1 MTEPPI
7 TATDRNVYILGAGFS
22 ADAGAPL
29 IQGFLDFSRRLLDH
43 PFSDLDPVERAH
55 FKNVFKFRR
64 EMAQSR
70 EKVRMDLD
78 DIEQLFGLVEISQ
91 RLESR
96 PPETRDSTVY
106 LIAKTLQLAV
116 NSGFSKRHR
125 FSLPTKSDLSPQ
137 VPWERLEA
145 IAPDALEKQQTS
157 IWWYRG
163 VDEYVYF
170 AVLVCSLFDDQEKRK
185 WRKDT
190 IITFNYDLVC
200 DHALRRLGYEAD
212 YHLDAALVDDRRE
225 PQTGGRRDLLKL
237 HGSTNWGVCS
247 ACNERAVILSEKVT
261 DSPGNF
267 RQMKCRCGQSAFHP
281 FLIPPSWDKSEYRK
295 VIAPVWKK
303 AVDELKSATRICI
316 IGYSMPE
323 TDAFFKYLLTMAL
336 SQNHGLYKLIVVDYQ
351 NPRAAHDLSPIQPPQ
366 RRSEI
371 EIRYRRLLD
380 PLFRRRTFYF
390 SNEGLFGFLTGNR
403 SRRELDRGDLLIDT
417 QFAY

>member
-1 MTEPPI
+1 MTEQ
-7 TATDRNVYILGAGFS
+7 TVEATDRNVYILGAGFS

-29 IQGFLDFSRRLLDH
+29 IHGFLDFSRRLMDQPSSGLD
-43 PFSDLDPVERAH
+43 SLERKH
-55 FKNVFKFRR
+55 FKSVFRFRR
-64 EMAQSR
+64 EMAESR

-91 RLESR
+91 RLEAR

-106 LIAKTLQLAV
+106 LIAKTIQVAV
-116 NSGFSKRHR
+116 NSGFGKRPR
-125 FSLPTKSDLSPQ
+125 FSLPIKSESSTQ

-145 IAPDALEKQQTS
+145 APPDAPEKQAS
-157 IWWYRG
+157 IWWYHR
-163 VDEYVYF
+163 VDEFAYF
-170 AVLVCSLFDDQEKRK
+170 AGLVCGLFDDPEKRK

-200 DHALRRLGYEAD
+200 DHALRRMGYEAD
-212 YHLDAALVDDRRE
+212 YHLDTAIVDDRRE
-225 PQTGGRRDLLKL
+225 PPTGGRCDILKL

-247 ACNERAVILSEKVT
+247 ACNERVVVLSQKVT
-261 DSPGNF
+261 DSPAEF
-267 RQMKCRCGQSAFHP
+267 RDMKCRCGQSAFHP
-281 FLIPPSWDKSEYRK
+281 FLIPPSWDKGEYRK

-351 NPRAAHDLSPIQPPQ
+351 PPVSLQGLSPAQAL
-366 RRSEI
+366 RRKSRI
-371 EIRYRRLLD
+371 ELRYRRLLD
-380 PLFRRRTFYF
+380 PLFRKRRFYF
-390 SNEGLFGFLTGNR
+390 SDQGLFKFLAGNR
-403 SRRELDRGDLLIDT
+403 SRAELGRGDLLFNTD
-417 QFAY
+417 FAF

>member
-29 IQGFLDFSRRLLDH
+29 IQGFLDFSRRLLDQ

-55 FKNVFKFRR
+55 FKNVFNFRR

-91 RLESR
+91 RLEAR

-116 NSGFSKRHR
+116 NSGYSKRHR
-125 FSLPTKSDLSPQ
+125 FSLPLKPKHGPQ
-137 VPWERLEA
+137 IPWELLEA
-145 IAPDALEKQQTS
+145 IPPDHPEQTS
-157 IWWYRG
+157 PWWYG
-163 VDEYVYF
+163 GIDEYVYF
-170 AVLVCSLFDDQEKRK
+170 AGLVCGLFDNQEKRE

-200 DHALRRLGYEAD
+200 DHALRRLGFEAD
-212 YHLDAALVDDRRE
+212 YHLDASLVDDRRD
-225 PQTGGRRDLLKL
+225 PQTGGRCDLLKL

-247 ACNERAVILSEKVT
+247 ACNERVVILSEKVT

-267 RQMKCRCGQSAFHP
+267 RQMKCRCGKSAFHP

-351 NPRAAHDLSPIQPPQ
+351 RPMGTQDLSLVQTPQ
-366 RRSEI
+366 RRSKI
-371 EIRYRRLLD
+371 EMRYRRLLD

-390 SNEGLFGFLTGNR
+390 SNEGLFGFLTDNR
-403 SRRELDRGDLLIDT
+403 SRRELDRGDLLVDT
-417 QFAY
+417 NFSY